1 MLSSKP
7 LKPRKCAV
15 CKVEHMPKRIG
26 LKITKVCLN
35 AACVLEWAQG
45 IKAKE
50 LKRQER
56 EQAKINHQKKK
67 EFYENDIST
76 RRKYAV
82 EWFNR
87 YIRLRDAGQPCI
99 SCGNS
104 NPSIKYDAG
113 HYIPAGS
120 CSALRFNEQ
129 NVNLQCSQYCNVH
142 RSGNRIPYR
151 AGLVEKYGQA
161 VVDFLDGEQPIIKP
175 SVEWYRSVEEKYK
188 AKCKDLGY
196 KK

>member
-1 MLSSKP
+1 MNKP
-7 LKPRKCAV
+7 LKQKKCAV
-15 CKVEHMPKRIG
+15 CKEPFIPKRIG
-26 LKITKVCLN
+26 LKVTKVCLN
-35 AACVLEWAQG
+35 PGCVLDYSQG
-45 IKAKE
+45 IRAKE

-56 EQAKINHQKKK
+56 EQSKINAQKKRDFL
-67 EFYENDIST
+67 ESDIKT

-87 YIRLRDAGQPCI
+87 FIRLRDAGKPCI
-99 SCGNS
+99 SCGNA

-113 HYIPAGS
+113 HYVPAGS
-120 CSALRFNEQ
+120 CTALRFNEY

-151 AGLVEKYGQA
+151 AGLIEKYGQE
-161 VVDFLDGEQPIIKP
+161 VVDFLDGDQPIVKP
-175 SVEWYRSVEEKYK
+175 TAAWYKSIEETYK
-188 AKCKDLGY
+188 QKCKDLGY